1 VSDQDE
7 KFEEWMDEKTPML
20 YQGKRVMLHRYDTM
34 SEPEEKL
41 ARSAW
46 DASVKANSTPST

>member
-1 VSDQDE
+1 MSDQDE